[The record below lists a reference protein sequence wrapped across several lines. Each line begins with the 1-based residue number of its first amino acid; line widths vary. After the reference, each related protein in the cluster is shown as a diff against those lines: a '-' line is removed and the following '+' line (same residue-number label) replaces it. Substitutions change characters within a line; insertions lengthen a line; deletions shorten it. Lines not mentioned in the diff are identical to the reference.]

1 MKRYFLEKYNTIKLL
16 DQNGNI
22 IGSNLILK
30 DGMFF
35 EYERMGSAIH
45 FTLDDGNTNLIMF
58 PYKILIYRSAL
69 DDIHC
74 YEIEVN
80 SEVSENGN

>member
-1 MKRYFLEKYNTIKLL
+1 MKKYFLNKYNTIKFFDKNNYL
-16 DQNGNI
+16 
-22 IGSNLILK
+22 IGSSLILK
-30 DGMFF
+30 DGVYF

-45 FTLDDGNTNLIMF
+45 FTMDDGNTNLILF
-58 PYKILIYRSAL
+58 PYKILIYKSAV

-80 SEVSENGN
+80 EEVKASGN

>member
-1 MKRYFLEKYNTIKLL
+1 MKKYFLNKFNTIKFL
-16 DQNGNI
+16 DKNGHL

-30 DGMFF
+30 DGIFF

-45 FTLDDGNTNLIMF
+45 FTMDDGNTNLIMF
-58 PYKILIYRSAL
+58 PYKILIFKSAL

-80 SEVSENGN
+80 EGGESKW

>member
-1 MKRYFLEKYNTIKLL
+1 MKRYFLDKYNTIKLL
-16 DQNGNI
+16 DKDEHK

-45 FTLDDGNTNLIMF
+45 FVLDDGNTNLIMF

-69 DDIHC
+69 DDMHC

-80 SEVSENGN
+80 SEVKENGN

>member
-1 MKRYFLEKYNTIKLL
+1 MKKYFLDKYNTIKLF
-16 DQNGNI
+16 DKNGHL

-30 DGMFF
+30 DGIHF
-35 EYERMGSAIH
+35 EYERMCDSIH
-45 FTLDDGNTNLIMF
+45 FTMDDGNTNLILF
-58 PYKILIYRSAL
+58 PYKILIYKSAL

-80 SEVSENGN
+80 SEVKPNGN

>member
-1 MKRYFLEKYNTIKLL
+1 MKRCFLEKYNTIKLL
-16 DQNGNI
+16 DKNDHI

-30 DGMFF
+30 DGVFF
-35 EYERMGSAIH
+35 EYERMGTAIH
-45 FTLDDGNTNLIMF
+45 FVLDDGNTNLILF

-69 DDIHC
+69 DDMHC

-80 SEVSENGN
+80 SEVNENGN